1 VKVNGQHFRTIWLKP
16 DDEAVVQLI
25 DQRFLPHRFVIEEVR
40 TVEQMATAIREM
52 HVRGA
57 GLIGASAGYGMYLA
71 AIEAAARP
79 VAAGVDEQ
87 LIRAA
92 AQLKAT
98 RPTAVN
104 LSWAVERQLKNIAGG
119 KNATEKVA
127 LALRTA
133 RSIADED
140 AEHCR
145 MIGQHGLELIR
156 QIARKKAGKPVN
168 VLTHCNAGWL
178 AFVDYGSATAPIYTA
193 HDSGLPVHV
202 WVAETRPR
210 NQGSKLTA
218 WELGEHRVPHTIIA
232 DSAAGHL
239 MQRGAVDLV
248 IVGTDRTTF
257 TGDVANKIGTYLKA
271 LAAKDNNVP
280 FYVALPSSSFDW
292 KLRDGLK
299 EIPIEERGAAE
310 VKQADGWFEG
320 QQVEVRVAPERS
332 PAANYGFDV
341 TPGHL
346 VTGLITER
354 GVCEANEKS
363 IRALF
368 PEQAL

>member
-1 VKVNGQHFRTIWLKP
+1 MKVDGRHFRTIWLKP
-16 DDEAVVQLI
+16 GDEAVVQLI
-25 DQRFLPHRFVIEEVR
+25 DQRFLPHRFVVEEVH

-71 AIEAAARP
+71 AIEAATCP
-79 VAAGVDEQ
+79 AALRVDEQ
-87 LIRAA
+87 LGRAA

-104 LSWAVERQLKNIAGG
+104 LSWAVERQLKNIAEG
-119 KNATEKVA
+119 KNAKEKLV
-127 LALRTA
+127 LALHTA
-133 RSIADED
+133 RAIADEN

-156 QIARKKAGKPVN
+156 KIAGKKAGKRVN

-178 AFVDYGSATAPIYTA
+178 AFVDYGSATAPIYAA
-193 HDSGLPVHV
+193 HDTGLPVHV

-218 WELGEHRVPHTIIA
+218 WELGEHGVPHTIIA

-239 MQRGAVDLV
+239 IQRGAVDLV

-271 LAAKDNNVP
+271 LAAKDNAIP

-292 KLRDGLK
+292 GLRDGLK
-299 EIPIEERGAAE
+299 EIPIEERSADE
-310 VKQADGWFEG
+310 VKQVDGWLHG
-320 QQVEVRVAPERS
+320 QQVEVDVAPEGS

-341 TPGHL
+341 TPAHL

-363 IRALF
+363 IRTLF
-368 PEQAL
+368 PEQAS